1 MEEREREKIAFGPAF
16 VPKEDLSEEKAA
28 ANKAAVEQ
36 ISLQEGAGE
45 QMMPREHP
53 SDIKGDVKSLD
64 RKGSRN
70 IYLLL
75 QVKEGE
81 KEVWRFPQGNVE
93 KGELLHQVA
102 FLRLSNL
109 VRKLILFT

>member
-1 MEEREREKIAFGPAF
+1 MEEREREKIAFGPTF
-16 VPKEDLSEEKAA
+16 VPKEDLSEDKAA

-36 ISLQEGAGE
+36 IALQEGAGE
-45 QMMPREHP
+45 SMMPREHP
-53 SDIKGDVKSLD
+53 SDVKGDVRSLD

-75 QVKEGE
+75 LVKEGE
-81 KEVWRFPQGNVE
+81 KEVWRFPQGTLE

-102 FLRLSNL
+102 FFHLRTPWGS
-109 VRKLILFT
+109 